1 MNEFNFEELESALG
15 GALQE
20 NTARIAV
27 NEIKEGN
34 KVSVDKKKDI
44 QLKRVKE
51 ITDVL
56 AENFSDLRKAKSS
69 GRKVSKENMYVS
81 EACELSLERMKL
93 NFELQNISPDK
104 TRSIEY
110 VFLVGEHLLNASNGN
125 PEIAKLIENLGINLP
140 K

>member
-1 MNEFNFEELESALG
+1 MNEFNFEELESALN

-34 KVSVDKKKDI
+34 KVSVDKKKDV
-44 QLKRVKE
+44 QLKRIKA
-51 ITDVL
+51 INNIIS
-56 AENFSDLRKAKSS
+56 ENISELRKVKSS
-69 GRKVSKENMYVS
+69 VRKVPKENMYVS

-93 NFELQNISPDK
+93 NFALQNISPDK
-104 TRSIEY
+104 TRAIEY
-110 VFLVGEHLLNASNGN
+110 VFLVGEHLINASNGN